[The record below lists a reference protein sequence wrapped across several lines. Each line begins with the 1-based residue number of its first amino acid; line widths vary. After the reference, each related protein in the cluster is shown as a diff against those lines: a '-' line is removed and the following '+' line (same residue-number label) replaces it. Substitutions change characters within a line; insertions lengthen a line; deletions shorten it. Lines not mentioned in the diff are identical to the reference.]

1 MGITGSIVVYVIIWW
16 IVFFSVLPIGIKH
29 SEKPFKSNLE
39 GTDPGA
45 PKNPKIVKKI
55 APARVSLVITQSRNL
70 AVCSPGLTPGTYPPF
85 FFKSSAICTGL
96 NIIETQ
102 K

>member
-39 GTDPGA
+39 GIDPGA
-45 PKNPKIVKKI
+45 PKNPNI
-55 APARVSLVITQSRNL
+55 LNL
-70 AVCSPGLTPGTYPPF
+70 ELSFQRPSCYKVYT
-85 FFKSSAICTGL
+85 
-96 NIIETQ
+96 
-102 K
+102 